1 MAFSKKSYDSGANE
15 YIVYTGES
23 STYATDGSGDN
34 DQITTAQYKTLP
46 IDVSG
51 KKFQCSM
58 VLTENIASG
67 DAAMK
72 AGLEGSIDGT
82 NWVTVIAAA
91 SLLPDLDTTAAN
103 GTTIT
108 VYADCSSAS
117 FPHWRFKQEGANISG
132 GTATNG
138 FTVEL
143 QMAVEVSDNMSMV
156 AGDFGGIGVDPS

>member
-1 MAFSKKSYDSGANE
+1 MAFSKTSYNSGANE

-23 STYATDGSGDN
+23 STYATDGSGNNTDVA
-34 DQITTAQYKTLP
+34 TAQYKTLP

-58 VLTENIASG
+58 VLTDDIASG

-91 SLLPDLDTTAAN
+91 SLLPDLDTAGAA
-103 GTTIT
+103 GDTIT
-108 VYADCSSAS
+108 VYADCTSAS
-117 FPHWRFKQEGANISG
+117 FPYWRFKQEGTNLSG
-132 GTATNG
+132 GTADSG
-138 FTVEL
+138 FTIEL

-156 AGDFGGIGVDPS
+156 AGDFGGVGVDPS